1 MTSHTTA
8 DQSTTLLDAVQQK
21 LRQQQTEQAIE
32 LLLQLQP
39 QHPHLLQCYQLLLPL
54 LFKSGR
60 LTELQQYAAIAIEQL
75 PNQLL
80 GYQALSMALRFTQ
93 QHQEAIAALLKAQQQ
108 CGSSAPLLHQLGVL
122 HKEAGKL
129 ELASDYLLHAIR
141 LNPNQADSWWQ
152 RADLVSQLGAEQL
165 QQLEEL
171 AASASKLQDQACFY
185 YSLYSAYDKAGL
197 YQQAFAALQQGAQAK
212 RRSLNYQ
219 PQRELDEI
227 NCIAEQFQP
236 DLLQQAPVDP
246 TLGKEVIFILGMPR
260 SGTTLVEQILSSH
273 TEVTAGD
280 ELFELGRAS
289 AELLS
294 AKQLSLPYPQW
305 AAKLSAKDWH
315 QLGQNY
321 MRRTAYLQHTGR
333 FTDKMPLNFKAIGV
347 IHNALPGA
355 KIIHCRRNAMDT
367 IWGCYRQLFAEG
379 IAFSY
384 DLQELK
390 HYYLAYQRLMNY
402 WQLQLPQQILTLDYE
417 QLVQEQHR
425 QTERLLQFVQLP
437 WQQQCMNFHQNN
449 RTVHTVSNSQVRQ
462 PIYTGAI
469 GGWKKYQS
477 QLASLA
483 EQLQQEPG

>member
-1 MTSHTTA
+1 MTSQTRA
-8 DQSTTLLDAVQQK
+8 DHSTTLLDAVQQK
-21 LRQQQTEQAIE
+21 LHQQKTEQAVE

-39 QHPHLLQCYQLLLPL
+39 QYPKLLQCYQLMFPL

-93 QHQEAIAALLKAQQQ
+93 QHQQAIEALLEAQRQ
-108 CGSSAPLLHQLGVL
+108 CGTSAPLLHQLGVL

-129 ELASDYLLHAIR
+129 ELASDYLLQAIN
-141 LNPNQADSWWQ
+141 LKPTQADSWWQ
-152 RADLVSQLGAEQL
+152 RADLVSQYSTEQL

-171 AASASKLQDQACFY
+171 AASATKLQDKASFY
-185 YSLYSAYDKAGL
+185 YSLYNAYDKAGL

-227 NCIAEQFQP
+227 KAIAELFQP

-273 TEVTAGD
+273 SEVTAGD

-294 AKQLSLPYPQW
+294 AKQLSLPYPLW
-305 AAKLSAKDWH
+305 ASQLSATDWH
-315 QLGQNY
+315 QLGKNY
-321 MRRTAYLQHTGR
+321 LKRTAYLQSTGR
-333 FTDKMPLNFKAIGV
+333 FTDKMPLNFKAIGL
-347 IHNALPGA
+347 IHKALPGA
-355 KIIHCRRNAMDT
+355 KIIHCRRDAMDT

-390 HYYLAYQRLMNY
+390 LYYLAYRQLMNY
-402 WQLQLPQQILTLDYE
+402 WQLQIPQQILTLDYE
-417 QLVQEQHR
+417 LLVRDQHQ
-425 QTERLLQFVQLP
+425 QTEQLLQFVQLP
-437 WQQQCMNFHQNN
+437 WQEQCLNFHQNS

-462 PIYTGAI
+462 PLFTHGL

-477 QLASLA
+477 QLAYLA